1 VRAQFLR
8 SIRASEVS
16 MATAAPP
23 TALPQA
29 PSLLGIEAEGRQ
41 ILLEHEVYALL
52 AAAGIEVPAHRFVR
66 GAGDVD
72 GVLCASLGADEV
84 VVKVASPGVL
94 HKSDAGGIAVCA
106 NRTRAVREAVQRVLG
121 AVRAS
126 RPEAA
131 LAGALVAER
140 VRFEGGFGRE
150 LLAGFRHDPAFGP
163 VVVLG
168 IGGLDTEFLLGAL
181 RPERGKVVLAA
192 GGLREQRAAEALR
205 RTVVHAALTGGLRS
219 RRGVGLAEE
228 QLLGLA
234 VALARLAERHAGFT
248 PENGLGLSELEVNPF
263 VLSEDGRLV
272 ALDGLARLHRPAP
285 LAAPRPI
292 ERLRHLLRPTSAVVV
307 GASAEGTNAGGVILR
322 NLIDGGG
329 VPRDRI
335 WAVHPNVEA
344 IDGCRAFASLAELPE
359 PADMAVVAV
368 AADKGAE
375 RVVLEAVEARRAR
388 SVMLIAGGFG
398 ETEAGR
404 ATEARLKDAIERAH
418 REPDGG
424 VLVNGGNCLGVISVP
439 GGYNAFFVPPYKLPF
454 HDAPGQNVAC
464 ISQSGAYLVTQISNL
479 DRAVRPRYAISFG
492 NQIDVTVSDYLEH
505 LAEDAEVRVFA
516 VYLEGFRPGDGA
528 RFLAAARRI
537 SASGRTLLLYKA
549 GRSPEG
555 GVAVA
560 SHTAAA
566 VGDYEVCRE
575 LVRAA
580 GALDC
585 QTLNMFED
593 YLVTFSFLAERPAA
607 GPRVAVLSNAG
618 FECAAA
624 ADKLYGLELARFSP
638 ATTKRVRELLPA
650 GLIDVHNPVDATPM
664 TPTERYAGIV
674 EALLEDAG
682 VDAVVVAGI
691 PATPHLED
699 LARGEGHAEDI
710 TRETSLPSRLIRLF
724 RGTRKPMVFSIDSGA
739 LYEPCVSMMM
749 RAGLPCFRKVD
760 RATRALAA
768 FVGTYR

>member
-1 VRAQFLR
+1 M
-8 SIRASEVS
+8 VS
-16 MATAAPP
+16 AEPMTLPAPP
-23 TALPQA
+23 TLP
-29 PSLLGIEAEGRQ
+29 GIEAEGRQ
-41 ILLEHEVYALL
+41 VLLEHEVYALL
-52 AAAGIEVPAHRFVR
+52 AAAGIDVPAHRFVE
-66 GAGDVD
+66 GAGAVD
-72 GVLCASLGADEV
+72 AALCASLGADEV
-84 VVKVASPGVL
+84 VVKVVSPDVL
-94 HKSDAGGIAVCA
+94 HKSDVGGIAVCP
-106 NRTRAVREAVQRVLG
+106 NRPAAVREAVRHVLG
-121 AVRAS
+121 AARAS
-126 RPEAA
+126 RPEAKVV
-131 LAGALVAER
+131 GALVAER
-140 VRFEGGFGRE
+140 VRFEPGFGRE
-150 LLAGFRHDPAFGP
+150 LLAGFRHDPAFGA

-168 IGGLDTEFLLGAL
+168 VGGLDTEFLLGAL
-181 RPERGKVVLAA
+181 RPERAKVVLAA
-192 GGLREQRAAEALR
+192 AGLTEAKATDALR
-205 RTVVHAALTGGLRS
+205 RTIVHAALTGSLRS
-219 RRGVGLAEE
+219 RRGAGLAEE
-228 QLLGLA
+228 RLSGLA
-234 VALARLAERHAGFT
+234 VALARLAARYAGFA
-248 PENGLGLSELEVNPF
+248 PEGGLGLAELEVNPF
-263 VLSEDGRLV
+263 VVSDQGRLI

-292 ERLRHLLRPTSAVVV
+292 ERLRHLLRPKSALVV
-307 GASAEGTNAGGVILR
+307 GASAEGTNVGRVILR
-322 NLIDGGG
+322 NLVEGGG

-335 WAVHPNVEA
+335 WAVHPKARE
-344 IDGCRAFASLAELPE
+344 IDGCRAFAGLGELPE
-359 PADMAVVAV
+359 ATDMAVVAV
-368 AADKGAE
+368 AADKGAD
-375 RVVLEAVEARRAR
+375 RVVLELVESRRAR

-404 ATEARLKDAIERAH
+404 ATEARLKEAIERAH

-424 VLVNGGNCLGVISVP
+424 VLVNGGNCLGIISVP
-439 GGYNAFFVPPYKLPF
+439 GGYNAFFLPPYKLPF

-492 NQIDVTVSDYLEH
+492 NQIDVTVTDYLEH
-505 LAEDAEVRVFA
+505 LASDPEVRVFA
-516 VYLEGFRPGDGA
+516 VYLEGFRAGDGA
-528 RFLAAARRI
+528 RFLETACRI
-537 SASGRTLLLYKA
+537 TDSGRTLLLYKA

-555 GVAVA
+555 GAAAA

-607 GPRVAVLSNAG
+607 GKRVAVLSNAG

-624 ADKLYGLELARFSP
+624 ADKLYGLELARFAP
-638 ATTKRVRELLPA
+638 ATTERVRELLPA

-664 TPTERYAGIV
+664 TPTDRYAGIV
-674 EALLEDAG
+674 EALLDDPG
-682 VDAVVVAGI
+682 VDALLVAGI

-710 TRETSLPSRLIRLF
+710 TRESSLPSRLIRLF
-724 RGTRKPMVFSIDSGA
+724 RATRKPMVFSIDSGA
-739 LYEPCVSMMM
+739 LYEPCVEMMM